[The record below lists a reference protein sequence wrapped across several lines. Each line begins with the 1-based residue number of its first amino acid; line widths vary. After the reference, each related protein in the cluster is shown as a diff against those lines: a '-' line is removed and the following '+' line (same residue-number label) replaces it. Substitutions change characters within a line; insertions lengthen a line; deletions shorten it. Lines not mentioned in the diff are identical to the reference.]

1 MYGYGHHAHHPVFGI
16 FLLVLLVALLVLA
29 IIALVRFWRTR
40 PGHTSPVPPGTPQGQ
55 AVDPALTELRIGYAR
70 GEMTS
75 DEYLQ
80 RASHLGYQR
89 PPGSSP
95 GGQPPEAQTPPPV
108 A

>member
-1 MYGYGHHAHHPVFGI
+1 MYGYGHHAHHPVFGVL
-16 FLLVLLVALLVLA
+16 LLVLLVALLVLA
-29 IIALVRFWRTR
+29 IIALVTFWRTR
-40 PGHTSPVPPGTPQGQ
+40 AGHSRAVAPGTSQGQ
-55 AVDPALTELRIGYAR
+55 AVDPALAELRIRYAR

-89 PPGSSP
+89 PPGSGP
-95 GGQPPEAQTPPPV
+95 GGQPPEVTPPPV

>member
-1 MYGYGHHAHHPVFGI
+1 MYGYGHHAHHPVFGV
-16 FLLVLLVALLVLA
+16 LLLILLVALLVLG

-40 PGHTSPVPPGTPQGQ
+40 PGYASPVAPGSPQGQ
-55 AVDPALTELRIGYAR
+55 AVDPALAELRIRYAR

-89 PPGSSP
+89 PPGPSP
-95 GGQPPEAQTPPPV
+95 GGQPPEVTPPPV